1 MSARDVGA
9 RAVFARSWI
18 ARLTARFAA
27 LFAAFMALAFLGVW
41 IIVGHLLSEGAR
53 AELEADLAS
62 FSDVQAQRL
71 LPGLRE
77 AIERRAGGGAR
88 RAALFGRQGETLAG
102 DAADLPEAARAAR
115 GAPRRVGRWL
125 AAGRTLPGG
134 FALVVAHDRARDD
147 ALSHALAAA
156 LTGLWLVAGAFG
168 VAGGLA
174 AGRGALT
181 RVDEM
186 NAALARAAAGD
197 LTARAPAAGAG
208 DEFAT
213 LAGGVNAALDR
224 LAALV
229 AGLKAVAER
238 IAHEMRSPLAH
249 LGGGLDD
256 ARRAAQAGESGPAL
270 VARVEDLR
278 GEVDEM
284 IAVFGALLDV
294 TLAEAAAGD
303 PRGLAPVDLGAVLA
317 EMSELYEAPAEERGV
332 RFAARGEAVVALG
345 DRHLLSRLI
354 ANLIDNAVKFSPRG
368 GVVETALEKRG
379 ESFALSVRDHGP
391 GLPQGFAAQAFELFS
406 RAPQA
411 APTPGHGLGLA
422 LARAIAT
429 RHGMRLTLENAAP
442 GLRVTLSGR
451 VANT

>member
-1 MSARDVGA
+1 
-9 RAVFARSWI
+9 
-18 ARLTARFAA
+18 
-27 LFAAFMALAFLGVW
+27 MALAFLGVW
-41 IIVGHLLSEGAR
+41 VIVGHLLDQGAR

-62 FSDVQAQRL
+62 FADVQAQRL

-77 AIERRAGGGAR
+77 AVERRAGAGGGAR

-102 DAADLPEAARAAR
+102 DPTDLPEAARAAR
-115 GAPRRVGRWL
+115 GEPRRVGRWL

-147 ALSHALAAA
+147 ALSRALALA
-156 LTGLWLVAGAFG
+156 LAGLGLVAGAFG
-168 VAGGLA
+168 VAGGLV
-174 AGRGALT
+174 AGRGALA
-181 RVDEM
+181 RVEEM

-197 LTARAPAAGAG
+197 LTARAPAQGSR

-256 ARRAAQAGESGPAL
+256 ARRAAQAGEAGPAL
-270 VARVEDLR
+270 AARIDDLR
-278 GEVDEM
+278 AEVEE
-284 IAVFGALLDV
+284 INAVFGALLDV

-303 PRGLAPVDLGAVLA
+303 PRGLAPVDLGVVLA

-332 RFAARGEAVVALG
+332 RLTRSGAGVVVALG

-354 ANLIDNAVKFSPRG
+354 ANLIDNAVKFSPQG
-368 GVVETALEKRG
+368 GGVETALETQG
-379 ESFALSVRDHGP
+379 ERFSLSVRDHGP
-391 GLPQGFAAQAFELFS
+391 GLPQGFADKAFELFS

-411 APTPGHGLGLA
+411 AATPGHGLGLA

-451 VANT
+451 VAPK